1 MSADATPL
9 VILDRDGVINVDRV
23 DYVRRLEEWQPLPG
37 SLEAIAQLSRAG
49 ITVAVA
55 TNQSGIG
62 RGVYELSS
70 LQQIH
75 ELLQRQVEALG
86 GRIAHIAFCP
96 HAPEHGCSCRKPAPG
111 MLEEISRQL
120 GLPLRRVPYVG
131 DALRDLQ
138 AARAAGAQPVLVRT
152 GKGATTETE
161 LPAAWGVPVHA
172 DLAAFVASHLRH
184 LGS

>member
-1 MSADATPL
+1 MTASAPPL

-62 RGVYELSS
+62 RGVYELAV
-70 LQQIH
+70 LTQIH
-75 ELLQRQVEALG
+75 EALQRQVEALG
-86 GRIAHIAFCP
+86 GRIAHIAVCP

-111 MLEEISRQL
+111 MLEEISRRL
-120 GLPLRRVPYVG
+120 RLPLQHVPYVG
-131 DALRDLQ
+131 DARRDLE

-152 GKGATTETE
+152 GKGAQTEAE
-161 LPAAWGVPVHA
+161 LPPAWGVPVHA
-172 DLAAFVASHLRH
+172 DLAAFVASHLQAI
-184 LGS
+184 GS

>member
-86 GRIAHIAFCP
+86 GR
-96 HAPEHGCSCRKPAPG
+96 
-111 MLEEISRQL
+111 
-120 GLPLRRVPYVG
+120 
-131 DALRDLQ
+131 
-138 AARAAGAQPVLVRT
+138 
-152 GKGATTETE
+152 
-161 LPAAWGVPVHA
+161 
-172 DLAAFVASHLRH
+172 
-184 LGS
+184 